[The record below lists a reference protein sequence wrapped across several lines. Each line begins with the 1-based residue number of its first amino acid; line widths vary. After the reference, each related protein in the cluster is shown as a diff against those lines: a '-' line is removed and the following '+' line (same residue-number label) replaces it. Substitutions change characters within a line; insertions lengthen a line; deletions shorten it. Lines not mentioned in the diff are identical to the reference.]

1 MVCEVV
7 VDKGVVVAVELF
19 KVVVDKRVVVVGR
32 LLVVSKNLS
41 IIFCWCEVTRKEKIR
56 GAF

>member
-41 IIFCWCEVTRKEKIR
+41 IIFADLK
-56 GAF
+56 

>member
-19 KVVVDKRVVVVGR
+19 KVVVDKRVVVVGL

-41 IIFCWCEVTRKEKIR
+41 IIFC
-56 GAF
+56 

>member
-19 KVVVDKRVVVVGR
+19 KVVDKRVVVVGR

-41 IIFCWCEVTRKEKIR
+41 IIFC
-56 GAF
+56 